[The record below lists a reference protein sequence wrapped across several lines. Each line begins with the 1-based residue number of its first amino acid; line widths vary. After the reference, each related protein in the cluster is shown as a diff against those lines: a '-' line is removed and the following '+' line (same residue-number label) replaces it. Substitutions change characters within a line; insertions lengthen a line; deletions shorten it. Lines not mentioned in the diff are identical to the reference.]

1 MLPGRLGLESARI
14 PQADRHGVIW
24 LGRGNLTAEDG
35 TLRFVTAGFDDLP
48 SGDYSI
54 PFQVLSCI
62 LLQPGSTISHDV
74 LRLLARHG
82 TGLVAVGEDGVRL
95 YASVPAGPDRS
106 ARARRQAALWADP
119 DRRLAVVR
127 RMYAWRMG
135 EVVPAASLDAL
146 RGIEGARVRMAYR
159 TIAHRYGI
167 TWHGR
172 KYDRANP
179 EAADEPN
186 QAINHA
192 ATAVQASAM
201 VATAVAGAI
210 PQLGFIHE
218 DSGHA
223 FALDIA
229 DLFRESITLPAA
241 FQAVKAWR
249 TMKATPLERT
259 VRKTTGRELR
269 SQKVLARMID
279 RIKELLDDND
289 GGGDA

>member
-1 MLPGRLGLESARI
+1 MLPGRLGLDSARI
-14 PQADRHGVIW
+14 PQADRHGVMW
-24 LGRGNLTAEDG
+24 LGRGQLSAEDG
-35 TLRFVTAGFDDLP
+35 TLRFVTPGFDGLP

-62 LLQPGSTISHDV
+62 LLQPGSTVSHDA

-82 TGLVAVGEDGVRL
+82 TGLVGVGEDGVRL
-95 YASVPAGPDRS
+95 YASLPAGPDRS
-106 ARARRQAALWADP
+106 ARARRQAERWADP
-119 DRRLAVVR
+119 SRRIAIVR

-135 EVVPAASLDAL
+135 EVVPVDSLDAL
-146 RGIEGARVRMAYR
+146 RGIEGARVRMAYK

-167 TWHGR
+167 KWLGR

-192 ATAVQASAM
+192 ATAVQATAM

-241 FQAVKAWR
+241 FKGVNEWR
-249 TMKATPLERT
+249 AAKTGTLEST
-259 VRKTTGRELR
+259 VRKATGRELR
-269 SQKVLARMID
+269 SESVVTRMID
-279 RIKELLDDND
+279 RIKELLDD
-289 GGGDA
+289 GGGDT